1 MKISLVCISAVLLVG
16 CQGIGRSE
24 RLSQAQA
31 ETIVVWYANDKAL
44 VLYGYRP
51 FQEDKPASF
60 TQGRWIWSDGRTFT
74 NGPMHGHFQATVELA
89 ADGSTNSVRYFCEY
103 QDDSIPGF
111 RSVRE
116 ER

>member
-1 MKISLVCISAVLLVG
+1 MKVSLIFIFAVLLVG
-16 CQGIGRSE
+16 CQGIGQSE
-24 RLSQAQA
+24 NLNPAQA
-31 ETIVVWYANDKAL
+31 ETMAVWYANDKAL
-44 VLYGYRP
+44 ALYGYMP
-51 FQEDKPASF
+51 FREDKPVSF
-60 TQGRWIWSDGRTFT
+60 TQGRWVWSDGRSFT

-111 RSVRE
+111 RSVKE